1 MIRRLAPVWAL
12 VLVTL
17 AGPGVRAQIPFP
29 RDLIPSRTS
38 LARLG
43 LDRQWTAVVPLNET
57 ERLRRISRSA
67 DLFFAQTNG
76 GSLHTYDAET
86 GKLLWSA
93 TLGGALRM
101 PVPSPRT
108 PTWSSAQAPMC

>member
-12 VLVTL
+12 VLLTM
-17 AGPGVRAQIPFP
+17 AGPGVRAQNPFP

-57 ERLRRISRSA
+57 ERVRRISRSA
-67 DLFFAQTNG
+67 DLFFGNNLALTAVSL
-76 GSLHTYDAET
+76 GSMEACRFSGE
-86 GKLLWSA
+86 
-93 TLGGALRM
+93 
-101 PVPSPRT
+101 VC
-108 PTWSSAQAPMC
+108 SSGVSRRFSFRLE